1 MSTAERST
9 AADPVL
15 DLFGPSHIGIV
26 VDDLQ
31 SAMAELGAAW
41 RTSWSPGRD
50 GTVGIP
56 FRGAAG
62 IKTVYLKTAWG
73 ERGPVRVELIEAVA
87 DTIWP
92 PGSGAYFHH
101 LGYSVA
107 DLESETA
114 RMGKLRLELEWTRAE
129 GPSPQVNGFGY
140 FRFPSG
146 LLIELVSSAID

>member
-1 MSTAERST
+1 MPRTVRIPTTRALARWARCRWASCASRGGSGRAPSGFAQKRAASSPARPSMSTAERST

-50 GTVGIP
+50 GSVGIP

-73 ERGPVRVELIEAVA
+73 ERGPLRVELIEAVA

-92 PGSGAYFHH
+92 PGGGAYLH
-101 LGYSVA
+101 
-107 DLESETA
+107 
-114 RMGKLRLELEWTRAE
+114 
-129 GPSPQVNGFGY
+129 
-140 FRFPSG
+140 
-146 LLIELVSSAID
+146 